1 MEKCYNPLDNIDE
14 ALKNDFEFWTVSE
27 KGDISRPDRAEV
39 QIPAEDLLSQNWLS
53 HMIGKERNKD
63 SKSAEAEFYFAY
75 MEALRRAGYKRITLD
90 LENPH
95 AAISGEK

>member
-1 MEKCYNPLDNIDE
+1 MEYNPLDNIDE

-53 HMIGKERNKD
+53 HMIGKERDKD

-90 LENPH
+90 VENLY
-95 AAISGEK
+95 ATIRGEK